1 MYKLLT
7 IKEVAEMVGVST
19 STITRWEDKGKIK
32 KSKRDEKGRKIFDI
46 NDVEKLRAFRIVT
59 SFL

>member
-19 STITRWEDKGKIK
+19 STIKRWEDKGKIK
-32 KSKRDEKGRKIFDI
+32 KSKRDEKGRKIYDI

>member
-19 STITRWEDKGKIK
+19 STIKRWEDKGKIK
-32 KSKRDEKGRKIFDI
+32 RSKRDEKGRKIYDI